1 MKMKIV
7 QLETQSER
15 SLSAK
20 NAFKRYVDV
29 TLVQTATVEAV
40 LRELEN
46 GDVDLLLCS
55 VSDIAP
61 DELEL
66 LRERNPNIPVVL
78 VASEQERLRLLSD
91 ISLAAWDVI
100 VPEEMDRLPLSAKR
114 AVRSQREQRGL
125 RDELTQAREL
135 LLSCQKSIAV
145 GRLLG
150 SIAHEIN
157 NPLEAISNLLY
168 LGQRNLSDE
177 METLKCFRMAEEE
190 LQRVGE
196 ITKQMLH
203 FHRDSKTEQ
212 EVLLSDVMESIFVLY
227 QNRLDMRGIKVIRQ
241 YRSAQRL
248 LAHPGELRQAFS
260 NLIANAIDAMPS
272 GGQLLVRIRDG
283 KRCRL
288 AVTVADTGHGIAR
301 EVVRRLGEL
310 LFTTKGEA
318 GTGLGLWVT
327 YQLIVKY
334 GGSVQ
339 VYSSARSGPNGTV
352 FRICFADS
360 NRVIPAAEQNGSV
373 KMEHHSQERSG
384 GRRDDKEP
392 DQTLKRA

>member
-20 NAFKRYVDV
+20 NAFEMYVDV
-29 TLVQTATVEAV
+29 TLVQTATVEG
-40 LRELEN
+40 LSRELES

-55 VSDIAP
+55 VSDIP
-61 DELEL
+61 QDKLEL
-66 LRERNPNIPVVL
+66 IGERNPDVPVVL
-78 VASEQERLRLLSD
+78 LVSEEERQRLLQD
-91 ISLAAWDVI
+91 IKLAAWDVI
-100 VPEEMDRLPLSAKR
+100 SPAEMDRLPLSATR
-114 AVRSQREQRGL
+114 AVQVAQERRAI

-177 METLKCFRMAEEE
+177 EETRKCFQMAEEE

-203 FHRDSKTEQ
+203 YHLESKTVQ
-212 EVLLSDVMESIFVLY
+212 EIVLSDVMDSILVLY
-227 QNRLDMRGIKVIRQ
+227 QNRLDMRAIKVVRQ
-241 YRSAQRL
+241 YRSSQRL

-272 GGQLLVRIRDG
+272 GGRLLVRIRDG

-288 AVTVADTGHGIAR
+288 AVTVADTGHGISR
-301 EVVRRLGEL
+301 ETIRRLGEL

-327 YQLIVKY
+327 YQLIAKY

-339 VYSSARSGPNGTV
+339 VYSSDRPGSNGAV
-352 FRICFADS
+352 FRVCFADA
-360 NRVIPAAEQNGSV
+360 NRVVPDIDRSGSV
-373 KMEHHSQERSG
+373 KMEQQTQQPKA
-384 GRRDDKEP
+384 GRQDDEAS
-392 DQTLKRA
+392 DRNRKRA